1 MISLNKIAL
10 EIGKGLE
17 ILLREYYE
25 YEFINT
31 ENYEIYD
38 ILKEK
43 VTLLIMDDSGENTES
58 RLKLLKKYNVK
69 VLLLSSDF
77 DIQTLRKYIREKLS
91 INRRD
96 Y

>member
-1 MISLNKIAL
+1 MNKIAL

>member
-1 MISLNKIAL
+1 MNKIAL

-77 DIQTLRKYIREKLS
+77 DIQTLRKYIRGQI
-91 INRRD
+91 INE
-96 Y
+96 